1 MTFSS
6 ERGCSSHG
14 SKDPSKRLFIL
25 LFILLSTF
33 LTSQNVLL
41 GLDFVNS
48 LPRRPENSTGGGG
61 GFPSAFHAAGLPTQP
76 SVVLSGSCSQQY
88 ASRRGDAVLFADKEV
103 VDFLEPQRDSY
114 PCRSKVIP
122 ADLSSCLLHSLPV
135 L

>member
-1 MTFSS
+1 MQPSQIKRSQQKTFYLVLMA
-6 ERGCSSHG
+6 
-14 SKDPSKRLFIL
+14 P
-25 LFILLSTF
+25 F

-41 GLDFVNS
+41 GLDFVKS
-48 LPRRPENSTGGGG
+48 LPRRTENGTKQ
-61 GFPSAFHAAGLPTQP
+61 AFHAAGLPTQP

-103 VDFLEPQRDSY
+103 VDFLEPRCDSY

-122 ADLSSCLLHSLPV
+122 VDLSSCLLHSLPV